1 MLTEIDYKYYQPQH
15 ADGTM
20 AGLLE
25 PNQAFPAVQAAI
37 DWGEEHLD
45 LCPENQDIEI
55 REYCNDDIADV
66 VIIDW
71 QENPL
76 PKIEDLSDD
85 EIEDLIIETVEHD
98 NDFEAIRMV
107 KGENET
113 DDQFKDRVYGEAHN
127 LVMQAIGIIEENEE
141 HDFSSY
147 GGNPDTEWYDEARD
161 GAILVVT
168 RKLLGQEEE
177 E

>member
-1 MLTEIDYKYYQPQH
+1 MLTETDYKYYQPQH

-25 PNQAFPAVQAAI
+25 SNQAFPSVQAAI

-66 VIIDW
+66 EIIDW

-76 PKIEDLSDD
+76 QKIEDLSDD
-85 EIEDLIIETVEHD
+85 EIKDLILETVEH
-98 NDFEAIRMV
+98 NNNFEAIRMT

-113 DDQFKDRVYGEAHN
+113 DDQFNDRVHGEADN
-127 LVMQAIGIIEENEE
+127 IVMQAIGIIEESEE
-141 HDFSSY
+141 YDFSSY
-147 GGNPDTEWYDEARD
+147 GGNPYTEWYDEARH
-161 GAILVVT
+161 GAILTVT

-177 E
+177 